1 MNKDLK
7 EKFGFTLAEGATHVG
22 IFHNTRR
29 VGFTLAEVLITLG
42 IIGIVSAMTIPT
54 LVKNY
59 QEKILV
65 NKAKQADAQIKNAVK
80 MYMAKNN
87 CYDRFTCLFDTNK
100 TSHQVVQELATVFKS
115 AEVCPDISNSQQKK
129 KCKEYSYKG
138 NEPIVRNGKYSNG
151 GAMNSHRLVL
161 KNGMFI
167 SVSQQNSCER
177 IVESKVY
184 DEFGYETGEIIT
196 YTTYICAYLYVDTNG
211 NDTPNQEGR
220 DIFQY
225 RVYDDKGL
233 DDKNEY
239 ITNIINTNKLI
250 YTDYPMGAVVPGQE

>member
-1 MNKDLK
+1 MNKK
-7 EKFGFTLAEGATHVG
+7 VA
-22 IFHNTRR
+22 
-29 VGFTLAEVLITLG
+29 FTLAEVLITLG

-115 AEVCPDISNSQQKK
+115 AEVCPDVSNSQQKK
-129 KCKEYSYKG
+129 KCKTYDYRG
-138 NEPIVRNGKYSNG
+138 NKPVIRNGKYSNG
-151 GAMNSHRLVL
+151 GNMNSHRLVL

-167 SVSQQNSCER
+167 SIQQNNSCEW
-177 IVESKVY
+177 IVENKVH
-184 DEFGYETGEIIT
+184 DEFGYETGEIET
-196 YTTYICAYLYVDTNG
+196 YTSHTCAYLFVDTNG
-211 NDTPNQEGR
+211 SDAPNQLGR
-220 DIFQY
+220 DVFKYLIYEDRGF
-225 RVYDDKGL
+225 VDIDKH
-233 DDKNEY
+233 
-239 ITNIINTNKLI
+239 ITNIINENRLI